1 MSATHVLSI
10 SEWLKLPEVAA
21 LTLRDERG
29 AGAIVMVAK
38 VGFLLAT
45 DADRKKAKIT
55 AEHELNGKARP
66 ADRHDPRRR

>member
-21 LTLRDERG
+21 PTLRDEYETG
-29 AGAIVMVAK
+29 TVLMVAK

-45 DADRKKAKIT
+45 DRDCKNAKIT
-55 AEHELNGKARP
+55 AEHELNDSACCRQ
-66 ADRHDPRRR
+66 R